1 MTYLRKNKLELIGH
15 KTCKSMPDALKMKKK
30 KKQKLGRK
38 SALEVYFGRKSKEM
52 LWCGKSIEKDRE
64 PDVQP

>member
-30 KKQKLGRK
+30 KKKKQKHGWK
-38 SALEVYFGRKSKEM
+38 TALEVYFGRKSKEM
-52 LWCGKSIEKDRE
+52 L
-64 PDVQP
+64 

>member
-30 KKQKLGRK
+30 KKIQQKRGWK

-52 LWCGKSIEKDRE
+52 L
-64 PDVQP
+64 

>member
-30 KKQKLGRK
+30 KKKNRSLGGNQPSRETSVK
-38 SALEVYFGRKSKEM
+38 KTEAWLEISLGGILR
-52 LWCGKSIEKDRE
+52 
-64 PDVQP
+64 

>member
-30 KKQKLGRK
+30 KKKKNHGWK
-38 SALEVYFGRKSKEM
+38 KAVEVYFGRKSKEM
-52 LWCGKSIEKDRE
+52 L
-64 PDVQP
+64 

>member
-30 KKQKLGRK
+30 KKKKKTEAWLEISLGGILR
-38 SALEVYFGRKSKEM
+38 
-52 LWCGKSIEKDRE
+52 
-64 PDVQP
+64 

>member
-30 KKQKLGRK
+30 KKKKTEAWLEISLGGILR
-38 SALEVYFGRKSKEM
+38 
-52 LWCGKSIEKDRE
+52 
-64 PDVQP
+64 

>member
-30 KKQKLGRK
+30 KKTEAWSEISLGGILRYK
-38 SALEVYFGRKSKEM
+38 IQRNALMWKVN
-52 LWCGKSIEKDRE
+52 
-64 PDVQP
+64 

>member
-30 KKQKLGRK
+30 KNNKTEAWLEISLGGILR
-38 SALEVYFGRKSKEM
+38 
-52 LWCGKSIEKDRE
+52 
-64 PDVQP
+64 

>member
-30 KKQKLGRK
+30 KKTEAWLEISLGGILR
-38 SALEVYFGRKSKEM
+38 
-52 LWCGKSIEKDRE
+52 
-64 PDVQP
+64 

>member
-15 KTCKSMPDALKMKKK
+15 KTCKSMTDALKMKKK
-30 KKQKLGRK
+30 TKKKKQKLGWK

-52 LWCGKSIEKDRE
+52 L
-64 PDVQP
+64 